1 MKIELRHLQLVDA
14 ITSEG
19 SVTRAAER
27 LNVTQSALSHQLR
40 EIEDR
45 LGTPLFLRVNRRLA
59 LAPAGERLLASAQRV
74 LADIRATEDD
84 IARLANHQ
92 DGVIR
97 VSTACYTCYAW
108 LPPLLGQF
116 HLRFPGVDVE
126 IVPEVSRNA
135 IEALLERKID
145 LALVHETQRDPRIRL
160 SPVFDDEIVVITPR
174 GHALAKK
181 EFVAAEDLAS
191 ENVILH
197 SAADDSFFARQVRAA
212 GVRPRK
218 FSHVTLTEAI
228 IELVRAGLGVSA
240 MPRWTIA
247 NATGIAGVRF
257 TRKGLW
263 RRWAA
268 ATLKGATVKG
278 ENATPLETLIELI
291 REARSR

>member
-1 MKIELRHLQLVDA
+1 MKVELRHLQLVEA
-14 ITSEG
+14 ITAEG

-74 LADIRATEDD
+74 LTEIRAAEEDID
-84 IARLANHQ
+84 RLANHQ

-108 LPPLLGQF
+108 LPPLLGPF
-116 HLRFPGVDVE
+116 HRRFPRVDVE
-126 IVPEVSRNA
+126 IVPEVTRRAS
-135 IEALLERKID
+135 EALLERRID
-145 LALVHETQRDPRIRL
+145 LALVHETRRDPRIQL
-160 SPVFDDEIVVITPR
+160 TPVFEDEVVVIVPK

-181 EFVAAEDLAS
+181 PFVVAEDLAN
-191 ENVILH
+191 EHLILH
-197 SAADDSFFARQVRAA
+197 SPSEDSYFARQVRAA

-228 IELVRAGLGVSA
+228 VELVRAALGVSA
-240 MPRWTIA
+240 VPRWTVA
-247 NATGIAGVRF
+247 RATGIATVRY

-263 RRWAA
+263 RRWSA
-268 ATLKGATVKG
+268 ATLKGEVAAPV
-278 ENATPLETLIELI
+278 ATLIELI
-291 REARSR
+291 RDART

>member
-14 ITSEG
+14 ITTEG

-59 LAPAGERLLASAQRV
+59 LAPAGERLLVSARRV

-84 IARLANHQ
+84 IARLATHQ

-97 VSTACYTCYAW
+97 VSTACYTCYSW
-108 LPPLLGQF
+108 LPPLLGPF
-116 HLRFPGVDVE
+116 HRRFPRVDVE
-126 IVPEVSRNA
+126 IVPEATRNA
-135 IEALLERKID
+135 ADALLERKID
-145 LALVHETQRDPRIRL
+145 LALLHEARRDPRIRL
-160 SPVFDDEIVVITPR
+160 TPVFEDEIAVIVPS

-181 EFVAAEDLAS
+181 EFAVAEDLAN

-197 SAADDSFFARQVRAA
+197 SPADDSYFARQVRAA

-228 IELVRAGLGVSA
+228 VELVRAGIGVSA
-240 MPRWTIA
+240 MPRWTVA
-247 NATGIAGVRF
+247 GATGIASVRF

-263 RRWAA
+263 RKWSA
-268 ATLKGATVKG
+268 ATLKGEIAPPLATF
-278 ENATPLETLIELI
+278 IELI
-291 REARSR
+291 RYNVPLSK

>member
-1 MKIELRHLQLVDA
+1 MNVELRHLQLVEA
-14 ITSEG
+14 ITAEG

-59 LAPAGERLLASAQRV
+59 LAPAGERLLASARRV
-74 LADIRATEDD
+74 LADVRAAEED

-97 VSTACYTCYAW
+97 VSTACYTCYSW
-108 LPPLLGQF
+108 LPPLLAPF
-116 HLRFPGVDVE
+116 HKRFPRVDVE
-126 IVPEVSRNA
+126 IVPEVTRSA
-135 IEALLERKID
+135 VDALVERRID
-145 LALVHETQRDPRIRL
+145 LALVHETRRDARVRL
-160 SPVFDDEIVVITPR
+160 TPVFEDEIVVITPR

-181 EFVAAEDLAS
+181 PFVVAGDLVN

-197 SAADDSFFARQVRAA
+197 SPSEESFFGRQVRAA

-228 IELVRAGLGVSA
+228 VELVRAGLGVSA
-240 MPRWTIA
+240 VPRWTVA
-247 NATGIAGVRF
+247 RAAGIASVRF

-263 RRWAA
+263 RKWNA
-268 ATLKGATVKG
+268 ATLKGELAAPIATF
-278 ENATPLETLIELI
+278 IELI
-291 REARSR
+291 RYNVPPSK